1 MWTYEKK
8 ARYASCTY
16 KKPPKTRALHTNSLI
31 FAYCSTCTNHKLV
44 FCASI
49 QKCSDCHK
57 TLDKGSR
64 MVYNKYRKHKRC

>member
-31 FAYCSTCTNHKLV
+31 FCLLFNLHKFSMLVLCMYTNVL
-44 FCASI
+44 
-49 QKCSDCHK
+49 
-57 TLDKGSR
+57 
-64 MVYNKYRKHKRC
+64 